1 MRGTLR
7 WARADLRAHRGQSVL
22 TVAVVAGV
30 VAALVL
36 ATMLLAGA
44 LNPWQELFSR
54 TNGADML
61 VYLSEGA
68 PAAKLHGLPGV
79 QTVAV
84 PYQEAPATLAQ
95 GAEKEQA
102 QIDGMPLT
110 PPAMSAPLVV
120 AGTWLRAGSP
130 DGVVVEAS
138 FAAAVHVGVGSALVV
153 TGVDGYTARM
163 RVIGIADTADQG
175 FYPQWQP
182 GLIWARPGL
191 LAQVEPAASE
201 RAEVVGLR
209 LPDPSAAGMAQ
220 VSQEVFDA
228 YNGTDESSPVQ
239 RITSRQQVMDSMA
252 SDDRLLGLLLAL
264 FGVIALIAAPC
275 AIANVVSGRVLMQR
289 RDIAMLKAIGC
300 TPGQVTAMLLAEQTL
315 LGVAGTGLGLATA
328 TIATLPEFVRPP
340 AGVPVTLTPLPGAWT
355 ALIAAGTVACVVIA
369 AGVPA
374 WRAGRVSPVAA
385 VQQPAPPRG
394 HLSRIARLSLLV
406 RLPAALVVG
415 ARDALTRRLPALLT
429 VAGVAVPMAMITVAL
444 ACWSTIG
451 GFTSDPAHI
460 GMAGALDVYPGGL
473 SISQA
478 KSVIAAD
485 PQVSASYPAA
495 EFDTPLPGDNGT
507 FVARAMGTSASPY
520 PFQVVAGRMFRTPYE
535 AVAGQGFLDLMHV
548 RVGELVDPT
557 IDGAPV
563 ILRIVG
569 RTIEPDD
576 NGDVLDFGLDALRAA
591 GASSAPTFYSLVLKP
606 GVASSAARARLLAA
620 SGDRLDVREVAN
632 PASQLGVMRVVI
644 VVAVILLAMI
654 AMANLLTAT
663 DIGLRD
669 HAHEAGILQAMGFT
683 PRQVMASLVV
693 STTIATA
700 AGIVAGTSA
709 GLAVAP
715 RLINAQGQASG
726 MGWGIATNLSLAGIA
741 LLVTASLAVAVA
753 AAFALARR
761 ATGPTAPA
769 GPFTSP
775 GRLAPSSP
783 VGRLNP
789 IGR

>member
-36 ATMLLAGA
+36 AAMLLEGA
-44 LNPWQELFSR
+44 LNPWQELYSR

-61 VYLSEGA
+61 VYLSESA
-68 PAAKLHGLPGV
+68 RAAKLHGLPGV
-79 QTVAV
+79 ETAAA
-84 PYQEAPATLAQ
+84 PYQEAPATLTQ

-102 QIDGMPLT
+102 QIDGMPLA

-138 FAAAVHVGVGSALVV
+138 FAAATHMSVGSALSV

-191 LAQVEPAASE
+191 LARVEPAASE
-201 RAEVVGLR
+201 RSEVVGLR
-209 LPDPSAAGMAQ
+209 LSDPSAAGIAQ

-228 YNGTDESSPVQ
+228 YNATDESSPVQ
-239 RITSRQQVMDSMA
+239 RITDRRQVMDSMA

-264 FGVIALIAAPC
+264 LGVIALIAAPC

-289 RDIAMLKAIGC
+289 REIAMLKAIGF
-300 TPGQVTAMLLAEQTL
+300 TPGQVTAMLLAEQTA
-315 LGVAGTGLGLATA
+315 LGVIGTGLGVATA

-340 AGVPVTLTPLPGAWT
+340 AGVPVTLASLPGAWT
-355 ALIAAGTVACVVIA
+355 ALIAAGTVACVAVA

-374 WRAGRVSPVAA
+374 WRAGRVTPVAA
-385 VQQPAPPRG
+385 VQPSPPGG

-429 VAGVAVPMAMITVAL
+429 VAGVAVPMAMITIAL
-444 ACWSTIG
+444 GCWSTIG

-473 SISQA
+473 SVA
-478 KSVIAAD
+478 AAHSVIAAD

-520 PFQVVAGRMFRTPYE
+520 PFQVVDGRMFRTPDE

-557 IDGAPV
+557 IDGVPV

-591 GASSAPTFYSLVLKP
+591 GAPSSPTFYSVVLKP
-606 GVASSAARARLLAA
+606 GVAPSAARARLLAA
-620 SGDRLDVREVAN
+620 SGNRLDVREVAN
-632 PASQLGVMRVVI
+632 PASELGVMRVVI

-654 AMANLLTAT
+654 AIANLLTAT

-693 STTIATA
+693 SMTIATA
-700 AGIVAGTSA
+700 AGIVAGTAA

-715 RLINAQGQASG
+715 RLINAQGKASG
-726 MGWGIATNLSLAGIA
+726 MGWGIATNLSPAGIA
-741 LLVTASLAVAVA
+741 VLVTVSLAAAVA

-761 ATGPTAPA
+761 ATGPVPA
-769 GPFTSP
+769 GSTPAQP
-775 GRLAPSSP
+775 ARM
-783 VGRLNP
+783 RN
-789 IGR
+789 